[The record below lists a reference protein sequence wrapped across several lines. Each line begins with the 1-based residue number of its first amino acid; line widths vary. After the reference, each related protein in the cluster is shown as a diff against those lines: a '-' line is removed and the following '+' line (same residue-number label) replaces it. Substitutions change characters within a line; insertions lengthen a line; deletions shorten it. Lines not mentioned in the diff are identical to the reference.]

1 MPYDTRPHMII
12 SQNPATEEEIER
24 FDGMSEQDVEEALVK
39 AHALFPTFSSRKKL
53 SERTER
59 LTALGELLRQNKD
72 ELAKLMTLEMGKP
85 ITQAKAEVEKSAT
98 CCDYYAKNAEA
109 ILKDR
114 VIESDNKSSYVRWL
128 PIGPVLAV
136 MPWNFPLWQVIRFA
150 APALAA
156 GNVCLLKHAS
166 NVPKMALRIEEL
178 CLEAGFPVGAFQT
191 LLIGSSMVEGV
202 IQDSRVKGVT
212 LTGSEPAG
220 RAVAERAGANLKPS
234 VLELGG
240 ADPFIIMPS
249 ADLDAAVKMAVK
261 ARTQN
266 TGQSCIAAKRFI
278 VHEKIHAAF
287 LDKFIHALEKLKVDN
302 PLFED
307 TDIGPLATKDIR
319 DELAEQVD
327 SSVRAG
333 ADIAFQ
339 GKAPEG
345 PGHWYP
351 PTVLIDIPEDCPAA
365 IEELFGPVASVF
377 KVESLDEAIDLANS
391 SRFGLGSAA
400 WTKEKS
406 EQAEFI
412 DRLEAG
418 FTAINGMT
426 TSDPRLPFGGI
437 KDSGYGRELSNL
449 GMREFLNAKTI
460 TVN

>member
-1 MPYDTRPHMII
+1 M
-12 SQNPATEEEIER
+12 
-24 FDGMSEQDVEEALVK
+24 
-39 AHALFPTFSSRKKL
+39 
-53 SERTER
+53 
-59 LTALGELLRQNKD
+59 
-72 ELAKLMTLEMGKP
+72 
-85 ITQAKAEVEKSAT
+85 
-98 CCDYYAKNAEA
+98 
-109 ILKDR
+109 
-114 VIESDNKSSYVRWL
+114 
-128 PIGPVLAV
+128 
-136 MPWNFPLWQVIRFA
+136 
-150 APALAA
+150 
-156 GNVCLLKHAS
+156 
-166 NVPKMALRIEEL
+166 
-178 CLEAGFPVGAFQT
+178 
-191 LLIGSSMVEGV
+191 
-202 IQDSRVKGVT
+202 
-212 LTGSEPAG
+212 
-220 RAVAERAGANLKPS
+220 
-234 VLELGG
+234 
-240 ADPFIIMPS
+240 
-249 ADLDAAVKMAVK
+249 
-261 ARTQN
+261 
-266 TGQSCIAAKRFI
+266 
-278 VHEKIHAAF
+278 HEKIHAAF

-327 SSVRAG
+327 TSVRAG